1 MIETAEAF
9 FKKKSVP
16 DFWVNLRLRM
26 RIFFVSKRKWKD
38 DFKMIE
44 NEIYLGWKL

>member
-26 RIFFVSKRKWKD
+26 RIFFILKK
-38 DFKMIE
+38 KME
-44 NEIYLGWKL
+44 R